1 MDVKKYLIGELVGVD
16 EMEKVGGGFDFD
28 VKAGVNGIAYVG
40 ALFIPC
46 PGLQRFIKGFLTITF
61 AH

>member
-1 MDVKKYLIGELVGVD
+1 
-16 EMEKVGGGFDFD
+16 MEEVGGGFDFD
-28 VKAGVNGIAYVG
+28 VKAGVNGIAYAG